1 MTNMN
6 DRNLRVIEEF
16 RTSDGKVGG
25 GFSGASMLLLSTF
38 GAKTAQLR
46 TNPLVYL
53 PDGDRWII
61 FASKGGAQANPDWFH
76 NLVANPVVTVEIG
89 TEAFEA
95 YAEVIRGE
103 ERDSLYASQVELY
116 PQFGEYERRTTR
128 KIPVIALTRERRGQ
142 VP

>member
-25 GFSGASMLLLSTF
+25 GFSGAPMLLLSTL

-76 NLVANPVVTVEIG
+76 NIVANPVVTLEIG
-89 TEAFEA
+89 AEAFEA

-103 ERDSLYASQVELY
+103 ERDNLYARQMELY

-128 KIPVIALTRERRGQ
+128 KIPVIALTRERRRQ
-142 VP
+142 VS

>member
-25 GFSGASMLLLSTF
+25 GFSGAPMLLLSTL

-76 NLVANPVVTVEIG
+76 NIVANPVVTLEIG
-89 TEAFEA
+89 AEAFEA
-95 YAEVIRGE
+95 YAEVIIGD
-103 ERDSLYASQVELY
+103 ERDNLYARQVELY

-128 KIPVIALTRERRGQ
+128 KIPVIALTRERRRQ
-142 VP
+142 VS